1 MSMRGFTGRLRWSLA
16 AAMLLS
22 MLAAPGVRA
31 AGFAAAA
38 SPSRFELEAKPGD
51 VLSRTLDLQH
61 IGPEGT
67 EYVIRSADW
76 ILTEEK
82 GLEFFDALQPGS
94 CRPTSAKCSCAGG
107 S

>member
-38 SPSRFELEAKPGD
+38 SP
-51 VLSRTLDLQH
+51 
-61 IGPEGT
+61 
-67 EYVIRSADW
+67 
-76 ILTEEK
+76 
-82 GLEFFDALQPGS
+82 
-94 CRPTSAKCSCAGG
+94 
-107 S
+107 